1 MEILHIFHS
10 GFHFF
15 LLFHTACFSFC
26 LFWAL
31 WNNILALFH
40 ILHLYRS
47 LTYHIWK
54 WIHWYISF
62 KHSVE
67 NIFVFFSLF
76 SFQFFFFLSEMFDF
90 SSQEML
96 YSSAARTLCF
106 QSTKKLT
113 KQYGASNDHIAKDAA
128 MSEMAE
134 HAIHNSVIFFYL
146 FLDTKIET
154 ILYF

>member
-1 MEILHIFHS
+1 MVILHIFTWVS
-10 GFHFF
+10 IF
-15 LLFHTACFSFC
+15 LFHTACFSFY

-31 WNNILALFH
+31 RNNILALFD

-47 LTYHIWK
+47 LTYYIWK
-54 WIHWYISF
+54 WLHWYILF
-62 KHSVE
+62 KNSVE
-67 NIFVFFSLF
+67 HIFLFFTLF
-76 SFQFFFFLSEMFDF
+76 SFVFFFLSEMFDF

-96 YSSAARTLCF
+96 SSSAARTLCF

-146 FLDTKIET
+146 FLDIK
-154 ILYF
+154 